1 MRQARKLMKAVTVIV
16 WSFLSLPIFAIE
28 LDFQKL
34 GPGWQ
39 KVEIEPGLTLGDGFI
54 IHTAYRNSDPTLN
67 APENLFLLRKK
78 IFEGEQTRRA
88 LSDSQVI
95 RTVINGPEVPE
106 VLKPTRFL
114 CCSIGDSV
122 LITLINRI
130 ENTPNCQ
137 VGFWIYRKN
146 MIERLSFE
154 VPESKALKCYELGKQ
169 VLDISS
175 FNQFPVF
182 GKGAGFRPGP
192 SEGVSPEDNA
202 KRVGYQQGKSY
213 FGPVFMAFGF
223 IVAGIVIVMVLTR
236 NKSSGIPDGTFS
248 IEQMREVS
256 SKPDPAADSGHSE
269 STKTRSW
276 WSLVISSNLFITQ
289 RVVRVRLMK
298 GWVFA
303 LLAFVCLGCSEEKE
317 SSKTVQPTKV
327 GETRA
332 ENLEKLMRRLQS
344 AVLEGEEDE
353 AIELAR
359 NLFPSQGTLSMAC
372 SAESDPES
380 YRLISRWLEEVK
392 PRNPRNYLKLYPFR
406 EWQSE
411 VIVTSMTGSE
421 LASVSGKPDGFHEDA
436 AKLARAGVLRVDQE
450 FYSVNF
456 RYPED
461 EVGQR
466 YEVFVWDPGRKEWK
480 MLGPIWRALSQRAGE

>member
-1 MRQARKLMKAVTVIV
+1 
-16 WSFLSLPIFAIE
+16 
-28 LDFQKL
+28 
-34 GPGWQ
+34 
-39 KVEIEPGLTLGDGFI
+39 
-54 IHTAYRNSDPTLN
+54 
-67 APENLFLLRKK
+67 
-78 IFEGEQTRRA
+78 
-88 LSDSQVI
+88 
-95 RTVINGPEVPE
+95 
-106 VLKPTRFL
+106 
-114 CCSIGDSV
+114 
-122 LITLINRI
+122 
-130 ENTPNCQ
+130 
-137 VGFWIYRKN
+137 
-146 MIERLSFE
+146 
-154 VPESKALKCYELGKQ
+154 
-169 VLDISS
+169 
-175 FNQFPVF
+175 
-182 GKGAGFRPGP
+182 
-192 SEGVSPEDNA
+192 
-202 KRVGYQQGKSY
+202 
-213 FGPVFMAFGF
+213 
-223 IVAGIVIVMVLTR
+223 
-236 NKSSGIPDGTFS
+236 
-248 IEQMREVS
+248 
-256 SKPDPAADSGHSE
+256 
-269 STKTRSW
+269 
-276 WSLVISSNLFITQ
+276 
-289 RVVRVRLMK
+289 MK

-359 NLFPSQGTLSMAC
+359 NLFPSQGTLSMTC

-450 FYSVNF
+450 FYSVDF